1 MEYFKKEFDFINLKF
16 NKLHNENVSLTNN
29 VNELEESILTVSDE
43 KDILATQSKKL
54 QSTIDLLEIK
64 LKTVIEENENY
75 SKVSV
80 VKNLHNQIY
89 EKDNL
94 IAHLENKISKL
105 ENSPL
110 ELTIE
115 KEEEE
120 VEHSKVE
127 EEEVEEVEEVE
138 EEEVEEVEE
147 EDVEEE
153 EVEEEEVEEE
163 DEEEV
168 DAEHTEVEHTE
179 VEEEDVEEEE
189 VEEEE
194 DVEHTEVDEEEVEE
208 IEVEFV
214 EKKLKAPNSISRKL
228 TLFLITDDEHKDI
241 YEKLDNGEPGEHV
254 GKLVG
259 KQNKPFFFSK

>member
-120 VEHSKVE
+120 D
-127 EEEVEEVEEVE
+127 EEEVDAEHTEVE

-147 EDVEEE
+147 EEDEEE
-153 EVEEEEVEEE
+153 EVEEEE

-168 DAEHTEVEHTE
+168 EAEHTEVEHTE
-179 VEEEDVEEEE
+179 VEEEDVE
-189 VEEEE
+189 
-194 DVEHTEVDEEEVEE
+194 HTEVEEEEVEE

>member
-105 ENSPL
+105 ENSSL

-115 KEEEE
+115 KEEVEHTEVQEE
-120 VEHSKVE
+120 VD
-127 EEEVEEVEEVE
+127 EEVE
-138 EEEVEEVEE
+138 EEEVDEIEVEE
-147 EDVEEE
+147 I
-153 EVEEEEVEEE
+153 EVEEEEV
-163 DEEEV
+163 DEIEV
-168 DAEHTEVEHTE
+168 DEI
-179 VEEEDVEEEE
+179 E

-194 DVEHTEVDEEEVEE
+194 EE
-208 IEVEFV
+208 IELEFV
-214 EKKLKAPNSISRKL
+214 EKKLKAPNFNSRKL
-228 TLFLITDDEHKDI
+228 TVFLITVDEHKDI

>member
-120 VEHSKVE
+120 D
-127 EEEVEEVEEVE
+127 EEEVDAEHTEVE

-147 EDVEEE
+147 E
-153 EVEEEEVEEE
+153 E

-168 DAEHTEVEHTE
+168 EAEHTEVEHTE
-179 VEEEDVEEEE
+179 VE
-189 VEEEE
+189 
-194 DVEHTEVDEEEVEE
+194 EEEVEE